1 MNIGSSAAKWC
12 IDGSLYGRGL
22 NNLQRNNE
30 RFMVA
35 LDMEGRYYIL
45 SLNIM
50 FDQGYQWRKTEVV
63 LVLTKN

>member
-1 MNIGSSAAKWC
+1 MNIGGSAAKWC
-12 IDGSLYGRGL
+12 IDWSLYGRGL